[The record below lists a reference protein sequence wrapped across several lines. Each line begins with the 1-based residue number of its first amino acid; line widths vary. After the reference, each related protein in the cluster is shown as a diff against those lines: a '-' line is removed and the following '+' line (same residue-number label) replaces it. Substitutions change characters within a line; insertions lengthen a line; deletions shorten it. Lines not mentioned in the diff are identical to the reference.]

1 MYNLYLYVYIYIY
14 LFTSPS
20 TAPIKSNQSNNYFIC
35 TVLIRLQA
43 WKCLMHPP
51 SPAFAHSHRLNWG
64 LHCEAEEHHPGML
77 KSLSHPCPHPG
88 EQKIITM
95 GGKKGVRS
103 CEIDWYIL
111 VQGIAWY
118 CCAELCS
125 LVQLKS
131 FRFDALN
138 TRVDARLCLVNSV
151 HLHLMA
157 VWCNIFS
164 PFWQRIASHPLISCH
179 IQVISQIPG
188 HLCIKPLHEFDSFLH
203 IKAAFWHT

>member
-1 MYNLYLYVYIYIY
+1 MIDYIYMYIYIY
-14 LFTSPS
+14 LHPHLLHQSS
-20 TAPIKSNQSNNYFIC
+20 LINQ
-35 TVLIRLQA
+35 
-43 WKCLMHPP
+43 
-51 SPAFAHSHRLNWG
+51 
-64 LHCEAEEHHPGML
+64 
-77 KSLSHPCPHPG
+77 
-88 EQKIITM
+88 IITSSQCWFDSKLM
-95 GGKKGVRS
+95 FDASPVASLCPQSSFELRAALRSGRASPWNAQKPESMSTPWRAKHHHNGWKKGVRS

-188 HLCIKPLHEFDSFLH
+188 QLCIKPLHEFDSFLH